1 MTNCCGNPECK
12 RPFGLVRRSWY
23 FQQFCSAKCREIF
36 KRQQERNRTYWK
48 WLYNCPSTVGRG
60 KKLIQ
65 PQGEADTQGAI
76 MTTVYAMLVGA
87 ILAWAPTVLVFIYI
101 VRDMRNTR
109 SLD

>member
-23 FQQFCSAKCREIF
+23 FEQFCSAKCREIY
-36 KRQQERNRTYWK
+36 KRQPDILEMALQF
-48 WLYNCPSTVGRG
+48 PSTVGRG

-65 PQGEADTQGAI
+65 LRGGADTQGAI
-76 MTTVYAMLVGA
+76 MTTVHAMLVGA
-87 ILAWAPTVLVFIYI
+87 ILAWAPTILVFIYI